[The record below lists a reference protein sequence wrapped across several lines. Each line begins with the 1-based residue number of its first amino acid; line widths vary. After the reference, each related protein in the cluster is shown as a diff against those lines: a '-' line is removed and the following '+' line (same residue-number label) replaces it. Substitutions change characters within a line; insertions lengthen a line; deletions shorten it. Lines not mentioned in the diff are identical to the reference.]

1 METKPGATESTGKLQ
16 CTVVTPESAVY
27 EGVVDQVV
35 VPAHDGEVGILP
47 GHAHFLAKLGFG
59 ELRVTSDSH
68 TETLFIDGGFVQ
80 VAENRVT
87 VLTDSARSPEALDL
101 RAAEERLN
109 ELREKGLGAEFAS
122 AHLRF
127 LAMKRLKEKWTRE

>member
-1 METKPGATESTGKLQ
+1 MDARPGAAGTTGRIH

-27 EGVVDQVV
+27 EGTVDAVV

-59 ELRVTSDSH
+59 ELRVTSNSH
-68 TETLFIDGGFVQ
+68 TESLFVDGGFVQ
-80 VAENRVT
+80 VAGDRVT
-87 VLTDSARSPEALDL
+87 VLTDSACPPEALDL
-101 RAAEERLN
+101 PAAEERVE

-122 AHLRF
+122 AHRRL
-127 LAMKRLKEKWTRE
+127 LAMKRVKEKWTRE